1 MTTYI
6 IDGPNTL
13 KGTIEVYGN
22 KNEVLPVLAATLLS
36 DKPITL
42 KNVPNI
48 RDVHIMLELLS
59 DLGTNYSWQDS
70 HTLSLVTPK
79 ITKTQPQPELVSK
92 LRASILLV
100 GPLLARA
107 GKAKINFPGGDII
120 GRRPIDAHIDA
131 FNQIGVNVCWENG
144 YYIFTKP
151 KNYISGRIF
160 LKETSVTATENFLM
174 AIALSPH
181 SSFLLLNAATEP
193 HVRSFSLFLNK
204 MGVNIQ
210 NIGMNQLMIQGM
222 VSPHPVKHT
231 ILPDHIEAGTFI
243 LLSACTHSPITINNV
258 IPIDMEP
265 ILSKLEPIGIHTQYL
280 IDPTTTNWEHSLTS
294 LTTNLSSLK
303 SIDKIE
309 TNVWPGFPTDL
320 MSPFIVTAT
329 QSQGMTL
336 CHDWMYEGRMFF
348 VDKLIRMGAK
358 IIISDPHRVV
368 IFGPTKLFGKELES
382 PDIRAGMAL
391 VMAAIIAKGRSVI
404 HQAHLIERGYAN
416 LVLRLQK
423 LGVKIKAIND
433 Q

>member
-6 IDGPNTL
+6 IEGPNTI
-13 KGTIEVYGN
+13 KGSIDVYGN
-22 KNEVLPVLAATLLS
+22 KNEVLPVLAASLLS
-36 DKPITL
+36 DKSITL
-42 KNVPNI
+42 YNVPNI
-48 RDVHIMLELLS
+48 RDVHIMLELLA
-59 DLGTNYSWQDS
+59 DLGTQYSWLDS
-70 HTLSLVTPK
+70 STLTLSTPK
-79 ITKTQPQPELVSK
+79 IKKTQPQAKLVSQ

-107 GKAKINFPGGDII
+107 GQAKINFPGGDII
-120 GRRPIDAHIDA
+120 GRRPIDTHIDA
-131 FNQIGVNVCWENG
+131 FNKIGVNVRWENNF
-144 YYIFTKP
+144 YIFTKP
-151 KNYISGRIF
+151 KNYIPGRIF
-160 LKETSVTATENFLM
+160 LKEASVTATENFLM
-174 AIALSPH
+174 ATALSPN

-193 HVRSFSLFLNK
+193 HVRSFSLFLHK

-210 NIGMNQLMIQGM
+210 NIGLNQLMIQGM

-243 LLSACTHSPITINNV
+243 LLSACTHTPITINNI
-258 IPIDMEP
+258 IPMDLEP
-265 ILSKLEPIGIHTQYL
+265 ILSKFEPVGIHAQFL
-280 IDPTTTNWEHSLTS
+280 IDPNNPNWEQSLNS
-294 LTTNLSSLK
+294 LTTHFSNLK

-309 TNVWPGFPTDL
+309 TNIWPGFPTDL

-329 QSQGMTL
+329 QAQGMTL

-368 IFGPTKLFGKELES
+368 IFGPTKLFAKELES

-391 VMAAIIAKGRSVI
+391 VMAAIIAKGKSII

-416 LVLRLQK
+416 LVPRLQK
-423 LGVKIKAIND
+423 LGVKIKAVND
-433 Q
+433 